1 MCKYH
6 IVFTP
11 KYRRKVIYNQYKS
24 SLGHDVRMKQ
34 KFPNNDTD
42 VLLAILMFFYR
53 KTKNNFNLLLKNP
66 NVELQKTLGHL

>member
-1 MCKYH
+1 
-6 IVFTP
+6 
-11 KYRRKVIYNQYKS
+11 
-24 SLGHDVRMKQ
+24 MKQ